1 VHQTGQT
8 IRYWHHAERIMQSID
23 SLGLF
28 RLPDHDGDQLS
39 GRLQFDPAGGG
50 INLSLVV
57 VKPIAKLTNRPA
69 NGPSQKAFD
78 DPRQQFG
85 SRRSAAMLYFDAAFN
100 AHLGLNQAQAV
111 ALAKGPVLPKWC
123 TG

>member
-1 VHQTGQT
+1 MCIKPARQSDTGT
-8 IRYWHHAERIMQSID
+8 TRSESCNPSIV
-23 SLGLF
+23 S
-28 RLPDHDGDQLS
+28 
-39 GRLQFDPAGGG
+39 DPAGGG